1 MNVTGEQ
8 KLLAVIAH
16 LAYLLGGMGLIIAP
30 LVIMILKKETD
41 PFVYH
46 HAKQALVAH
55 FTAVVLTAVVGL
67 LTALLIGILLIPLVA
82 LVWLG
87 LLVTSIIATIKALN
101 GEYYQY
107 PLIQGLVEKI

>member
-8 KLLAVIAH
+8 KLLSIIAH

-30 LVIMILKKETD
+30 LIIMILKKETD

-55 FTAVVLTAVVGL
+55 FTAVVVTAIVGL
-67 LTALLIGILLIPLVA
+67 LTMLLIGILLLPLVA
-82 LVWLG
+82 VVWLG
-87 LLVTSIIATIKALN
+87 LLVTSIIATIKVLN

-107 PLIQGLVEKI
+107 PLIQGLVDKI